1 MAINTRTGLL
11 RLSLALWDA
20 ASWALAT
27 LALVMARYNFQLEE
41 QDVRIILTYSLLA
54 IALQLVLGFV
64 TKLYRGRHSI
74 ASFDE
79 ALTIG
84 ALVVGIGAALGVYY
98 FFFGPAGYAR
108 GVTVYVPLVAMLLM
122 FAGRFMFRAL
132 TRQTKHSEDAEPIIV
147 YGAGNAGQQFGRLL
161 ERDPDAPY
169 EIVGYIDDDP
179 AKANLHL
186 DGVRVLGGREK
197 LVEAARKHDVR
208 TVVLAITTGDRAL
221 MREVSALTDG
231 AGLKTLV
238 MPPTKD
244 IVSGRA
250 QISNLHQLDVTDLL
264 GRAQIHTNLSE
275 ISGYLAGKVVLVT
288 GAGGSIGSELA
299 RQVHGFGPRDLI
311 MLDRDESGLHG
322 TQLSIFKQGLLDTP
336 NMVLCDIRD
345 AEALDKVFAD
355 HRPEVVFH
363 AAALKHLPMLEQYPL
378 EGWKT
383 NTLGTLNVLRMAQ
396 KYGVERFVNI
406 STDKAADATSVLGK
420 TKRLAEELTAYFAQ
434 QTHKTYLS
442 VRFGNVLGSRGSML
456 HTFTAQIEAG
466 GPLTVT
472 HPDITRF
479 FMTIPEACELVI
491 QAGAIGQPGDV
502 LVLDM
507 GEPVRIL
514 DVAKGLIARS
524 GKDIRIVFTG
534 LRPNEKLH
542 EVLFSGDE
550 NRTHTSHELVDRVAV
565 PPLDPADLARV
576 DGSDPESMAQ
586 LTRQRDADLAAAEAR
601 QAAEPVDY
609 VDHVQ
614 WQQPGADVR

>member
-1 MAINTRTGLL
+1 MPRYTRTGLL
-11 RLSLALWDA
+11 RLGLALWDGL
-20 ASWALAT
+20 SWAMAT
-27 LALVMARYNFQLEE
+27 LALVLARYNFQLVDHEIRT
-41 QDVRIILTYSLLA
+41 VLTYGLLA
-54 IALQLVLGFV
+54 ITLQWVIGYFS
-64 TKLYRGRHSI
+64 KLYRGRHSI

-79 ALTIG
+79 ALTLG
-84 ALVVGIGAALGVYY
+84 AIVVSVSVALAVYF
-98 FFFGPAGYAR
+98 FFFGPEGYPR
-108 GVTVYVPLVAMLLM
+108 GVTVYVPMAALVLM
-122 FAGRFMFRAL
+122 AAGRFLFRAVS
-132 TRQTKHSEDAEPIIV
+132 RQSLRHSGDAEPVLV
-147 YGAGNAGQQFGRLL
+147 YGAGNAGQQLGRLL
-161 ERDPDAPY
+161 ELDPDAPF
-169 EIVGYIDDDP
+169 EIAGYIDDDP
-179 AKANLHL
+179 NKANLHL
-186 DGVRVLGGREK
+186 SGARVLGGRND
-197 LVEAARKHDVR
+197 LVAQARKR
-208 TVVLAITTGDRAL
+208 GITTVILAMPTATRDF
-221 MREVSALTDG
+221 MREVSRITDE

-238 MPPTKD
+238 MPPTRD
-244 IVSGRA
+244 IVGGRVEL
-250 QISNLHQLDVTDLL
+250 SSLHQLDVTDLL
-264 GRAQIHTNLSE
+264 GRAQITTDLAG
-275 ISGYLAGKVVLVT
+275 ISGYLTGRVVLVT

-299 RQVHGFGPRDLI
+299 RQVHRFGPKELV

-322 TQLSIFKQGLLDTP
+322 TQLSIFRQGLLDTP

-383 NTLGTLNVLRMAQ
+383 NTLGSLNVLRAAE

-420 TKRLAEELTAYFAQ
+420 TKRLAEELTAHFAE
-434 QTHKTYLS
+434 KTGRTFLS

-479 FMTIPEACELVI
+479 FMTIPEACELTI

-507 GEPVRIL
+507 GEPVSIL
-514 DVAKGLIARS
+514 EVAKGLIARS
-524 GKDIRIVFTG
+524 GKDIKIVFTG

-550 NRTHTSHELVDRVAV
+550 DRTLTSHELISRVTV
-565 PPLDPADLARV
+565 PPLDPAELDAV
-576 DGSDPESMAQ
+576 DGADPASMGR
-586 LTRQRDADLAAAEAR
+586 LTQQRDAAVAAR
-601 QAAEPVDY
+601 QAREAATEGLDGVELHRPA
-609 VDHVQ
+609 H
-614 WQQPGADVR
+614 